1 MKRIF
6 KILGLIFA
14 LLSGLSCCR
23 QPAVTPPPQEDL
35 LYQVE
40 CFSLTYPDSAARIL
54 DTLDM
59 TVLSEKEK
67 AHCCLLKIKTLRL
80 LDHYDASV
88 DSMMQII
95 EKQFVG
101 SDDKYYEAKTY
112 WLLAGKALADGS
124 GKHVMLE
131 EMLNALQS
139 VEQCHH
145 VDERLVHFSPI
156 PTDEQTIIDRLKY
169 DIHNQLGTVY
179 GMCGYWRN
187 AYDHLKLADDY
198 YAEHHDYKSRIKT
211 AYQLGFIYLGLQE
224 YDSCLLCYQNGLKA
238 AEALNDT
245 AKCAE
250 YHHNFA
256 YHYLYLFDNQTEKSE
271 EEKQQWLRMSVS
283 ENLKSLSLGGNRLS
297 DVYESLASGY
307 YWLQQ
312 YDSTIYY
319 ALKVIE
325 IDDPNDPYNNLDRA
339 YLHLQRSYQFLGDY
353 SNAAH
358 YADLYIKTLD
368 RDKGKEQ
375 KAIAEVN
382 DEYEKQLEIQQL
394 QNAQQLKRMR
404 LYLLIAALVIVLLVV
419 VLLFYRHQKESEVKN
434 LRLNQEKQQ
443 LQKDYD
449 DKERHSIEALRMRM
463 QTIYK
468 ERNDDLYDRL
478 VTEFNAVYPDA
489 LSNFSSTH
497 PELTETECA
506 ICLLSCF
513 SFRVKEIAY
522 ILDLRENTVSKA
534 RLAIKKKT
542 GVEDLAE
549 LMKSFIG

>member
-6 KILGLIFA
+6 KTLGLIFA
-14 LLSGLSCCR
+14 LLSGLSSCR
-23 QPAVTPPPQEDL
+23 QPAVPPPQEDL

-40 CFSLTYPDSAARIL
+40 CFSQAYPDSAARIL
-54 DTLDM
+54 DSL
-59 TVLSEKEK
+59 TVAGLCEKEK
-67 AHCCLLKIKTLRL
+67 AHYFLLKIKTCRL
-80 LDHYDASV
+80 LDHYDTSV

-95 EKQFVG
+95 DKQFVG

-112 WLLAGKALADGS
+112 WLLAGKALVDGS

-131 EMLNALQS
+131 KMLNALQS
-139 VEQCHH
+139 IEQCHH
-145 VDERLVHFSPI
+145 VDERLVRFSLI
-156 PTDEQTIIDRLKY
+156 STDEQTIIDRLKF

-179 GMCGYWRN
+179 GLCGYCRN
-187 AYDHLKLADDY
+187 ACDHLKLADDY
-198 YAEHHDYKSRIKT
+198 YAEHQDYKSRVKT
-211 AYQLGFIYLGLQE
+211 AYQLGFAYLGLQE
-224 YDSCLLCYQNGLKA
+224 YDSCLLYYQNGLKA

-245 AKCAE
+245 TKCAE
-250 YHHNFA
+250 YHHNIA
-256 YHYLYLFDNQTEKSE
+256 YHYLYLFDNQTEKPE

-283 ENLKSLSLGGNRLS
+283 ENLKSLSLRGNGLS
-297 DVYESLASGY
+297 NVYESLASNY

-319 ALKVIE
+319 SLKVIE

-339 YLHLQRSYQFLGDY
+339 YLHLQRSYQTLGDY
-353 SNAAH
+353 KNAAH

-394 QNAQQLKRMR
+394 QNEQQLKRMQ

-419 VLLFYRHQKESEVKN
+419 VLLFYRHQKETEVKN
-434 LRLNQEKQQ
+434 LRLNQEKQE
-443 LQKDYD
+443 LQKNYD
-449 DKERHSIEALRMRM
+449 DKERHSSEALRMRM

-468 ERNDDLYDRL
+468 ERNDNLYDRL
-478 VTEFNAVYPDA
+478 VMEFNAVYPNA
-489 LSNFSSTH
+489 LSNFSAAY
-497 PELTETECA
+497 PKLTETERA

-549 LMKSFIG
+549 LVKSFIG

>member
-6 KILGLIFA
+6 RILVFIATLFIELQA
-14 LLSGLSCCR
+14 CR
-23 QPAVTPPPQEDL
+23 QHEAPPPPQEDL

-40 CFSLTYPDSAARIL
+40 CFSQAYPDSAARIL

-59 TVLSEKEK
+59 TALSDKEK
-67 AHCCLLKIKTLRL
+67 AHCCLLKIKTCRL
-80 LDHYDASV
+80 LDHYDTSV
-88 DSMMQII
+88 DSMMKII

-112 WLLAGKALADGS
+112 WLLAGKALVDGS

-131 EMLNALQS
+131 KMLNALQS
-139 VEQCHH
+139 IEQCQH
-145 VDERLVHFSPI
+145 VDERLVRFSPF

-179 GMCGYWRN
+179 GMCGYCRN
-187 AYDHLKLADDY
+187 ACDHLKLADDY
-198 YAEHHDYKSRIKT
+198 YAEHQDYKSRVKT
-211 AYQLGFIYLGLQE
+211 AYHLGFAYLDLQE

-250 YHHNFA
+250 YHHNIA
-256 YHYLYLFDNQTEKSE
+256 YHYLYLFDNQPEKSE
-271 EEKQQWLRMSVS
+271 EEKQEWLRMSVS
-283 ENLKSLSLGGNRLS
+283 ENLKSLSLGGNGMS
-297 DVYESLASGY
+297 NVYESLASCY

-325 IDDPNDPYNNLDRA
+325 IDDPNDLYNNLDRA
-339 YLHLQRSYQFLGDY
+339 YLHLQRSYQISGDY
-353 SNAAH
+353 ANAAH

-394 QNAQQLKRMR
+394 QNEQQLKRMR

-419 VLLFYRHQKESEVKN
+419 VLLFYRHQKENEVKN

-449 DKERHSIEALRMRM
+449 DKERHSSEALRMRM

-468 ERNDDLYDRL
+468 ERNDNLYDRL
-478 VTEFNAVYPDA
+478 VMEFNAVYPNA
-489 LSNFSSTH
+489 LTNFSAAY
-497 PELTETECA
+497 PKLTETEQA

-549 LMKSFIG
+549 LVKSFIG

>member
-6 KILGLIFA
+6 RILVFIATLFIELQA
-14 LLSGLSCCR
+14 CR
-23 QPAVTPPPQEDL
+23 QHDVPPPPQEDL

-40 CFSLTYPDSAARIL
+40 CFSPAYPDSAARIL
-54 DTLDM
+54 DTFDM
-59 TVLSEKEK
+59 TVLSDKEK
-67 AHCCLLKIKTLRL
+67 AHCCLLKIKTCRL

-88 DSMMQII
+88 DSMLQII
-95 EKQFVG
+95 EKQFIG
-101 SDDKYYEAKTY
+101 SNNKYYEAMTY
-112 WLLAGKALADGS
+112 WLLAGKVLANGS
-124 GKHVMLE
+124 GIHVMLE

-139 VEQCHH
+139 IEQCHH
-145 VDERLVHFSPI
+145 VDERLVRFSPV
-156 PTDEQTIIDRLKY
+156 PTNEQNIIDRLKN
-169 DIHNQLGTVY
+169 DIHNQLGAVY

-187 AYDHLKLADDY
+187 ACDHLKLADDY
-198 YAEHHDYKSRIKT
+198 YAEHQDYKSRVKT
-211 AYQLGFIYLGLQE
+211 AYQLGFAYLGLQE

-245 AKCAE
+245 TKCAE
-250 YHHNFA
+250 YHHNIA

-271 EEKQQWLRMSVS
+271 EKKRQWLRMSVS
-283 ENLKSLSLGGNRLS
+283 ENLKSLSLGRNGVSN
-297 DVYESLASGY
+297 VYESLASGY

-319 ALKVIE
+319 ALKLIE

-339 YLHLQRSYQFLGDY
+339 YLHLQRSYQILGDY
-353 SNAAH
+353 ANAAY
-358 YADLYIKTLD
+358 YADLYINTFD

-394 QNAQQLKRMR
+394 QNEQQQKRMR
-404 LYLLIAALVIVLLVV
+404 LYLLIATLVIVLLVV
-419 VLLFYRHQKESEVKN
+419 VLLFYRHQKENEVKN

-443 LQKDYD
+443 LQKNYD
-449 DKERHSIEALRMRM
+449 DKERHSIEALRLRM

-478 VTEFNAVYPDA
+478 ITDFNALYPNA
-489 LSNFSSTH
+489 LSSFSSAH
-497 PELTETECA
+497 PELTDTECA
-506 ICLLSCF
+506 ICLLSFF

-534 RLAIKKKT
+534 RIAIKKKT
-542 GVEDLAE
+542 GTSDLAE
-549 LMKSFIG
+549 IIRPFIG

>member
-1 MKRIF
+1 MKPIF
-6 KILGLIFA
+6 KTLSFLFA
-14 LLSGLSCCR
+14 LLSGFSSCR
-23 QPAVTPPPQEDL
+23 QSNVPPPSQEDL
-35 LYQVE
+35 LYQIE
-40 CFSLTYPDSAARIL
+40 CFSPTNSDSAARIL
-54 DTLDM
+54 DTLN
-59 TVLSEKEK
+59 VSALSEKEK
-67 AHCCLLKIKTLRL
+67 AHYYLLKIKVCRL

-88 DSMMQII
+88 DSMLYIV

-101 SDDKYYEAKTY
+101 SNEKYCEAKTY

-139 VEQCHH
+139 IEECRH
-145 VDERLVHFSPI
+145 VDERLVRFSPI

-179 GMCGYWRN
+179 GMCGYWRD
-187 AYDHLKLADDY
+187 ACDHLKLADDY
-198 YAEHHDYKSRIKT
+198 YAEHQDYKSRIKT
-211 AYQLGFIYLGLQE
+211 AYQLGFAYLGLLE
-224 YDSCLLCYQNGLKA
+224 YDSCLLCYQNGLLA

-250 YHHNFA
+250 YHHNIA

-271 EEKQQWLRMSVS
+271 EEKQQWLQMSVS
-283 ENLKSLSLGGNRLS
+283 ENLKSLSLGGNGSS

-307 YWLQQ
+307 YWLQK

-325 IDDPNDPYNNLDRA
+325 LDNPNNPYNNLDRA
-339 YLHLQRSYQFLGDY
+339 YLHLQRSYQALGDSENTAY
-353 SNAAH
+353 

-368 RDKGKEQ
+368 RDRGKEQ
-375 KAIAEVN
+375 RSIAEVN
-382 DEYEKQLEIQQL
+382 DEYQKQLEIQQL
-394 QNAQQLKRMR
+394 QSEQQLKRMR
-404 LYLLIAALVIVLLVV
+404 LYLLMAALVIVLMAVV
-419 VLLFYRHQKESEVKN
+419 FFAYRHQKENEVKN
-434 LRLNQEKQQ
+434 LHLNQEKQQ
-443 LQKDYD
+443 LQKNYD
-449 DKERHSIEALRMRM
+449 DKKRRSNEALRMRM

-468 ERNDDLYDRL
+468 ERNDNLGERL
-478 VTEFNAVYPDA
+478 FAEFNAVYPNA
-489 LSNFSSTH
+489 LIDFSAKH
-497 PELTETECA
+497 PELTDTERA
-506 ICLLSCF
+506 ICLLSFF

-542 GVEDLAE
+542 GVEELAE
-549 LMKSFIG
+549 IVRPFIG

>member
-1 MKRIF
+1 MKPIF
-6 KILGLIFA
+6 KTLSFLFA
-14 LLSGLSCCR
+14 LLSGFSSCR
-23 QPAVTPPPQEDL
+23 QSYVPPSQEDL
-35 LYQVE
+35 LYQIE
-40 CFSLTYPDSAARIL
+40 CFSPTNSDSAARIL
-54 DTLDM
+54 DTLN
-59 TVLSEKEK
+59 VSALSEK
-67 AHCCLLKIKTLRL
+67 AHYYLLKIKVCRL

-88 DSMMQII
+88 DSMLYIV

-131 EMLNALQS
+131 EMLNALLS
-139 VEQCHH
+139 VEQCRH
-145 VDERLVHFSPI
+145 VDERLVRFSPI

-187 AYDHLKLADDY
+187 ACDHLKLADDY
-198 YAEHHDYKSRIKT
+198 YAEHQDYKSRIKT
-211 AYQLGFIYLGLQE
+211 AYQLGFAYLGLLE
-224 YDSCLLCYQNGLKA
+224 YDSCLLCYQNGLLA

-250 YHHNFA
+250 YHHNIA

-283 ENLKSLSLGGNRLS
+283 ENLKSLSLGRNGLS

-307 YWLQQ
+307 YWLQK

-325 IDDPNDPYNNLDRA
+325 LDNPNNPYNNLDRA
-339 YLHLQRSYQFLGDY
+339 CLHLQRSYQALGD
-353 SNAAH
+353 SENAAY

-368 RDKGKEQ
+368 RDRGKEQ

-382 DEYEKQLEIQQL
+382 DEYQKQHEIQQL
-394 QNAQQLKRMR
+394 QSEQQLKRMR
-404 LYLLIAALVIVLLVV
+404 LYLLMAALIIVLMAVV
-419 VLLFYRHQKESEVKN
+419 FFAYRRQKENEVKN
-434 LRLNQEKQQ
+434 LRLSQEKQQ
-443 LQKDYD
+443 LQKNYD
-449 DKERHSIEALRMRM
+449 DKERLSSEALWMRM

-468 ERNDDLYDRL
+468 ERNDKLGERL
-478 VTEFNAVYPDA
+478 FSEFNAVYPNA
-489 LSNFSSTH
+489 LIDFSAKH
-497 PELTETECA
+497 PELTDTECA
-506 ICLLSCF
+506 ICLLSFF

-542 GVEDLAE
+542 GIEELAE
-549 LMKSFIG
+549 LVRPFIG

>member
-1 MKRIF
+1 MYKASKTLRF
-6 KILGLIFA
+6 LVVLA
-14 LLSGLSCCR
+14 LFSACQ
-23 QPAVTPPPQEDL
+23 QPTLPPPQEDL
-35 LYQVE
+35 LYQIE
-40 CFSLTYPDSAARIL
+40 CFSPTNSDSAARIL
-54 DTLDM
+54 DTLN
-59 TVLSEKEK
+59 VAALSEKEK
-67 AHCCLLKIKTLRL
+67 AHYYLLKIKVCRL

-88 DSMMQII
+88 DSMLYIV

-139 VEQCHH
+139 IEECRH
-145 VDERLVHFSPI
+145 VDERLVRFSPI

-179 GMCGYWRN
+179 GMCGYWRD
-187 AYDHLKLADDY
+187 ACDHLKLADDY
-198 YAEHHDYKSRIKT
+198 YAEHQDYKSRIKT
-211 AYQLGFIYLGLQE
+211 AYQLGFTYLGLQE
-224 YDSCLLCYQNGLKA
+224 YDSCLLCYQNGLLA

-250 YHHNFA
+250 YHHNIA
-256 YHYLYLFDNQTEKSE
+256 YNYLYLFDNQPEKSE
-271 EEKQQWLRMSVS
+271 EEKQRWLRMSVS
-283 ENLKSLSLGGNRLS
+283 ENLKSLSLLGNGLS

-307 YWLQQ
+307 YWLQR

-325 IDDPNDPYNNLDRA
+325 LDNPNDPYNNLDRA
-339 YLHLQRSYQFLGDY
+339 YLHLQRSYQILGDY
-353 SNAAH
+353 ENAAH

-368 RDKGKEQ
+368 RDRGQEQ

-382 DEYEKQLEIQQL
+382 DEYEKQIEIQQL
-394 QNAQQLKRMR
+394 QSEQQLKRMR
-404 LYLLIAALVIVLLVV
+404 LYLLMAALVIVFLVV
-419 VLLFYRHQKESEVKN
+419 VLLFYRHQKENEVKN
-434 LRLNQEKQQ
+434 LRLSQEKQQ
-443 LQKDYD
+443 LQKNYD
-449 DKERHSIEALRMRM
+449 DKERLSSEALRMRM
-463 QTIYK
+463 QTVYK
-468 ERNDDLYDRL
+468 ERNDNLYDRL
-478 VTEFNAVYPDA
+478 VTEFNAVYPNA
-489 LSNFSSTH
+489 LSEFSVAH
-497 PELTETECA
+497 PELTDTERA
-506 ICLLSCF
+506 ICLLSFF

-549 LMKSFIG
+549 IVRPFIG